1 LYLPNCTIKTLILS
15 KNLITTINEN
25 NNNINYFENLMKSI
39 GKNKGLKELYLCG
52 CGIAKNQKDI
62 DILYN
67 MLCENKYLSSIRL
80 FNNEFNQFSDFRRI
94 IEVFSDYK
102 NNLKNNSMKIL
113 DLSKNGCDLIIDD
126 DFLDLIDRLKL
137 EYLDISQ
144 NKFKSEE
151 KERFRDRVN
160 ALQDIKI
167 IY

>member
-1 LYLPNCTIKTLILS
+1 
-15 KNLITTINEN
+15 
-25 NNNINYFENLMKSI
+25 
-39 GKNKGLKELYLCG
+39 
-52 CGIAKNQKDI
+52 
-62 DILYN
+62 

-151 KERFRDRVN
+151 KEIFRDRVN